1 MKWNAKFQKEWV
13 TAVDLSLNESLIPPI
28 NNVIKEYAFEICS
41 TFKSWT
47 VQGDHELVGSYK
59 AEFPGEHLG
68 LCWNWFIKWSPL
80 VAATKLA
87 DRQRFI
93 LHAIEKD
100 MLSWR
105 SKRKTTVYGGVF
117 AQFGCLMVE
126 NMSLAFLSMREY
138 CENAGKTYDLLSVK
152 EGKGC
157 FSVPN
162 DSDVFTVYLTNE
174 NNMEIESHFHKV

>member
-1 MKWNAKFQKEWV
+1 VKWNAKFQKEWV

-59 AEFPGEHLG
+59 VEFPGEHLG

-80 VAATKLA
+80 AN
-87 DRQRFI
+87 RQRFI

-105 SKRKTTVYGGVF
+105 NKRKTTVYG
-117 AQFGCLMVE
+117 
-126 NMSLAFLSMREY
+126 
-138 CENAGKTYDLLSVK
+138 SV
-152 EGKGC
+152 
-157 FSVPN
+157 V
-162 DSDVFTVYLTNE
+162 
-174 NNMEIESHFHKV
+174 